1 MSENGL
7 KGIPLRPFF
16 IALAALS
23 VADVKA
29 VRPGGDFF
37 FHVFAPCAVVDGVSD
52 QSSCGD
58 EEQP

>member
-1 MSENGL
+1 M
-7 KGIPLRPFF
+7 I
-16 IALAALS
+16 LAALS

-37 FHVFAPCAVVDGVSD
+37 FHVFTPCAVVGGGSD
-52 QSSCGD
+52 QSPCGD